1 MPQDITAAFAILEED
16 GRILLVSETR
26 RLGDAVR
33 LCWDIPGGGAEPGES
48 LEEAMIREVREE
60 TGLVVEPLDLAF
72 MIERFGFRS
81 PDPTRRGR
89 FYFFHARRVSGS
101 IAPTDPDIHEAAF
114 KDWSEARALC
124 TAGLPRGVLAVGRG
138 RPAPEVLPDGPGSA
152 RKGEAAG
159 RAPVLTAAYPRRRS
173 LDRRGA
179 PCDPVRPESRAWTRG
194 FP

>member
-1 MPQDITAAFAILEED
+1 MQDITAAFALLEEE

-26 RLGDAVR
+26 RLGNSVR

-101 IAPTDPDIHEAAF
+101 IAPTDPDIHRSGLQGLERG
-114 KDWSEARALC
+114 ARPLHP
-124 TAGLPRGVLAVGRG
+124 GLPRGVLAVGRG
-138 RPAPEVLPDGPGSA
+138 RPAPEVLPDGPGPA
-152 RKGEAAG
+152 RQGEAAG
-159 RAPVLTAAYPRRRS
+159 RARS
-173 LDRRGA
+173 
-179 PCDPVRPESRAWTRG
+179 VS
-194 FP
+194 

>member
-1 MPQDITAAFAILEED
+1 MPHDITAAFALVEED
-16 GRILLVSETR
+16 ERILLVSETR
-26 RLGDAVR
+26 RFGAAVR

-114 KDWSEARALC
+114 KDWNEARALC
-124 TAGLPRGVLAVGRG
+124 TQDYHEEFWRWIEGGR
-138 RPAPEVLPDGPGSA
+138 RQKYFLTVRDPQ
-152 RKGEAAG
+152 G
-159 RAPVLTAAYPRRRS
+159 RAKLLAA
-173 LDRRGA
+173 
-179 PCDPVRPESRAWTRG
+179 RPS
-194 FP
+194 